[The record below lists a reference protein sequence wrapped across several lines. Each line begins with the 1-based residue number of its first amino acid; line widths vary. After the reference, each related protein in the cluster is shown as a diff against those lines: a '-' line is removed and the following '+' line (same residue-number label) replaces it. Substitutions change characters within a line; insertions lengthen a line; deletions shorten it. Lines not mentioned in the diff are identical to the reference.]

1 MSVYFE
7 AYFCE
12 VCGFVCV
19 CVCACIWCVCRTVLR
34 RTRDISVKIF
44 LFYESMQ
51 KNEYNYSKMI
61 FVKILM
67 VTYQILV
74 FSFSLKQTICVCWP
88 VYV

>member
-7 AYFCE
+7 AYLCE

-19 CVCACIWCVCRTVLR
+19 CGCIWCVCSTVLR

-74 FSFSLKQTICVCWP
+74 FH
-88 VYV
+88 